1 MPLGADF
8 LIGTIDALIT
18 TPTGELEIWDWK
30 TNRVGSAR
38 DMDRLLAE
46 YRLQLEVYA
55 FVASRLQPEQDVFT
69 TRLLFTRRATQNAHD
84 DEWTRTLEFTRLD
97 VAAIE
102 EKIHG
107 VISEIRA
114 VSYGL
119 VLQ

>member
-1 MPLGADF
+1 MASAGA
-8 LIGTIDALIT
+8 G
-18 TPTGELEIWDWK
+18 
-30 TNRVGSAR
+30 RVHH
-38 DMDRLLAE
+38 RL
-46 YRLQLEVYA
+46 
-55 FVASRLQPEQDVFT
+55 SRAVP
-69 TRLLFTRRATQNAHD
+69 QNAHD

-119 VLQ
+119 KPQWGF